1 MTISTRILEMYN
13 SRPYQ
18 ALAAFYNKQTV
29 FNILKIERNENRHS
43 AFLRWLFDPSENH
56 NLGDV
61 ALKKFLGLYAS
72 CASACPLTSAFITGN
87 YQLDVLEC
95 TTEKM
100 TDAGKTGKRMD
111 IWMELK
117 VTYDSNEYIVPVVI
131 ENKIYSN
138 QSENQ
143 TENYHDF
150 VEAFI
155 GKTGEKY
162 VPVEVFLAPE
172 NKKCTCPFFTHIT
185 YQQLLIWVLEP
196 VFLLDEDSESGK
208 LLDAFIRNLSKPAT
222 DTSDSDTKQSIKN
235 EADTILAVSK
245 READYLQDL
254 YKEYKDVLDHAIVAV
269 VGDKAK
275 SIFPATFDTLRSD
288 IEAEGTMETL
298 LNLWD
303 ANSDIFRSVLY
314 VCRDKICPGQ
324 PDKVLECFKSS
335 KRDNSKYVVE
345 RRNEEGNWESAA
357 WNFAKPMPKGR
368 AACLFFTVWGRAH
381 SESLTVDDIKSAFPL
396 SLNAYY
402 GHRKDGKF
410 DSIVYTSPDDEIAV
424 STTPESS
431 FQIPLKVATWE
442 FYTDGYLGRVG
453 LDNGDIVYLVKMW
466 RKDDFDRLLKHIED
480 KAAIFDGFRIRMVQ

>member
-1 MTISTRILEMYN
+1 MTTSTRILEMYN

-18 ALAAFYNKQTV
+18 ALSAFYNKQTV
-29 FNILKIERNENRHS
+29 FNILKIERSENRHS

-56 NLGDV
+56 NLGDA

-72 CASACPLTSAFITGN
+72 SAPAGPLTSAFITGN

-100 TDAGKTGKRMD
+100 TDAGKRMD

-117 VTYDSNEYIVPVVI
+117 VTYDSNDYIVPIVI

-138 QSENQ
+138 QSANQ
-143 TENYHDF
+143 TENYHDYI
-150 VEAFI
+150 EAFTQ
-155 GKTGEKY
+155 KTAENY

-172 NKKCTCPFFTHIT
+172 NKKCTCSSFTHIT
-185 YQQLLIWVLEP
+185 YQQLLVWVLEP
-196 VFLLDEDSESGK
+196 VFLMDEFSESGK

-222 DTSDSDTKQSIKN
+222 DTSDSDTKQNIKK

-245 READYLQDL
+245 READFLQDL
-254 YKEYKDVLDHAIVAV
+254 YQDYKDVLDQAIVAV
-269 VGDKAK
+269 VGSKAK
-275 SIFPATFDTLRSD
+275 NIFPDTFDTLRSN
-288 IEAEGTMETL
+288 IEDEGTMETL

-314 VCRDKICPGQ
+314 VCKDMICPDAPG
-324 PDKVLECFKSS
+324 KVLDCFKSS

-345 RRNEEGNWESAA
+345 KRDEYGNWETAT
-357 WNFAKPMPKGR
+357 WDYDKPMPKGR
-368 AACLFFTVWGRAH
+368 AACLFFTVWGRNH
-381 SESLTVDDIKSAFPL
+381 SDSLTVEEITKAFPL
-396 SLNAYY
+396 SLNTYY
-402 GHRKDGKF
+402 GHRKDGKY
-410 DSIVYTSPDDEIAV
+410 DSIIYTSPDDEIAV
-424 STTPESS
+424 STTPGSS

-453 LDNGDIVYLVKMW
+453 LDDGTIVYMVKMW
-466 RKDDFDRLLKHIED
+466 RKDDFDNLLKHIED
-480 KAAIFDGFRIRMVQ
+480 NAAIFDGFRIRQVQ